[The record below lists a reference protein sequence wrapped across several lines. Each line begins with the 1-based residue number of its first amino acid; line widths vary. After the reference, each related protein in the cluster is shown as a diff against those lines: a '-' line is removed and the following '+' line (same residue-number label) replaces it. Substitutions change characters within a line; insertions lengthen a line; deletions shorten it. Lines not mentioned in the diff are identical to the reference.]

1 MKKYYVEINENEL
14 NEPAEKYLEKIK
26 GVVQV
31 FPSLPSDQL
40 SSEQWGMSGSPATD
54 EQIQRMLDEAKGGDS
69 LTLEEARQR
78 TLNRITSW
86 QKKN

>member
-26 GVVQV
+26 GGIQV
-31 FPSLPSDQL
+31 FPSLPGDQL

-54 EQIQRMLDEAKGGDS
+54 EQIQRMIDEAKGGDS